1 MKTSFLIIG
10 LIFFS
15 SFFIADNIQAQVQLT
30 DYKLLEPLPF
40 ITDGPNSNTTN
51 AEIYIPGLINLAIAV
66 AGAAAVLRIIYGGF
80 LYISSDAINKKK
92 EGIGVIKETFWG
104 LFFVLSAWAIVYTL
118 REGSDG
124 QIEFNLNI
132 PTQELKAN
140 ENSAGTS
147 TGGGQGVGCQGD
159 CPYSYVKGNTTIRY
173 KDCNSCSIATSFLLD
188 IKDTLVNGQRTM
200 INTNLGNK
208 LKELKSL
215 GDTPSF
221 KVTETWPPTVNHRNQ
236 KQYDGTSVDIS
247 LITPSASNISF
258 FLRNSERLGINA
270 VYEVG
275 TQAKKTSYVNQGV
288 PANKIIVVSYIT
300 GEHFSIE

>member
-92 EGIGVIKETFWG
+92 EGIGVIKETLWG

-118 REGSDG
+118 RDG
-124 QIEFNLNI
+124 TDGKIEFNLNL
-132 PTQELKAN
+132 PTKELKAN
-140 ENSAGTS
+140 ENSPQPQSGIPMSPEELEADSIVRDRLTGANIAINNGPCAQGQAYNCTNLNGLPEGRIQALVTLKSDCGCELVITGGTEELAHVSHGPGLDPVDLRDTTTLRQWMSSKGYMIGNDRAVVKLSNGRQLIMIFEPAGGRS
-147 TGGGQGVGCQGD
+147 TGAHWH
-159 CPYSYVKGNTTIRY
+159 VK
-173 KDCNSCSIATSFLLD
+173 
-188 IKDTLVNGQRTM
+188 
-200 INTNLGNK
+200 
-208 LKELKSL
+208 
-215 GDTPSF
+215 
-221 KVTETWPPTVNHRNQ
+221 
-236 KQYDGTSVDIS
+236 
-247 LITPSASNISF
+247 
-258 FLRNSERLGINA
+258 
-270 VYEVG
+270 
-275 TQAKKTSYVNQGV
+275 
-288 PANKIIVVSYIT
+288 
-300 GEHFSIE
+300 